1 MFSCYHVVMF
11 SCFPVLFVFVLSR
24 CPDLCV
30 QLYLQHMST
39 QTRFILLC
47 SQSLIRVWLYV
58 FKTYQN
64 KSVAFVCFQ
73 SLIPVCLYVF
83 KHKQTSLGFASNR
96 APCLA
101 LCLGSVCRVLL
112 VAS

>member
-11 SCFPVLFVFVLSR
+11 SCFPVLFVFVLSC

-30 QLYLQHMST
+30 QLCLQNMST
-39 QTRFILLC
+39 QTSFILLC

-64 KSVAFVCFQ
+64 KGVAFVCFQ
-73 SLIPVCLYVF
+73 RLIPVCLYVF

-112 VAS
+112 VAC